1 MADDKTLEQNGTT
14 PTNST
19 CEMLLG
25 GTEFRNVMSIS
36 DAPAIKD
43 IFRYKWWTVEE
54 GLFYLT
60 GAFSLVG
67 NTEDSDQ
74 DRLITLD
81 GREFRDP
88 GDSEVIDYFWSLHT
102 RLKKI
107 WDRSRLVKDQYS
119 PAFFLRWGRSNADVF
134 TIFWLNDALEKG
146 LVRSTWLEAPDTN
159 KKITQREDTELG
171 EKERQTLYKIIAGLI
186 FAKHGTVDH
195 GTLKAIERDTER
207 AGCHVSENTISK
219 HVRAAEQ
226 YLPNKTKA

>member
-88 GDSEVIDYFWSLHT
+88 PFIRPKAVNGIM
-102 RLKKI
+102 
-107 WDRSRLVKDQYS
+107 
-119 PAFFLRWGRSNADVF
+119 FLSW
-134 TIFWLNDALEKG
+134 AL
-146 LVRSTWLEAPDTN
+146 LMASCRSTRHKTMSTRWPKN
-159 KKITQREDTELG
+159 
-171 EKERQTLYKIIAGLI
+171 
-186 FAKHGTVDH
+186 
-195 GTLKAIERDTER
+195 AICCTWR
-207 AGCHVSENTISK
+207 
-219 HVRAAEQ
+219 
-226 YLPNKTKA
+226 